1 MSSIL
6 ASNFAFDITE
16 KTIRAIF
23 IQFGAIERVK
33 IMIDRKTEQP
43 TGAALIEMAD
53 DEAAARAIAATNGA
67 ELDGRALSVNAV
79 RARLLRDSDDAA
91 SRLKRE

>member
-6 ASNFAFDITE
+6 ASNLAFDITE

-23 IQFGAIERVK
+23 AQFGAIERVK
-33 IMIDRKTEQP
+33 IILDRKTDQP

-53 DEAAARAIAATNGA
+53 DGAAARAIAAANRA
-67 ELDGRALSVNAV
+67 ELDGRALNVKAV
-79 RARLLRDSDDAA
+79 RARLLRDSDDAD

>member
-6 ASNFAFDITE
+6 ASNLAFDITE

-23 IQFGAIERVK
+23 TQFGAIERVK
-33 IMIDRKTEQP
+33 IILDRRTDQP

-53 DEAAARAIAATNGA
+53 DRAAARAVAAANRA
-67 ELDGRALSVNAV
+67 ELDGRALNVNAV
-79 RARLLRDSDDAA
+79 RARLLRDSDDAD
-91 SRLKRE
+91 SCPERE